1 MIGYAQVIGTF
12 KTQNSMEIQG
22 TVRDI
27 LQNKGGQVWTTN
39 PQSTVYEAI
48 CLMGEKNIGAL
59 VVLED
64 GEVIG
69 VFSERDYSRKVA
81 LQGRTSRDTLVGEIL
96 SKPVITIRRRD
107 SIEKCMQSMTQ
118 HRIRHLPVVDD
129 NKLIGLISMGDLVR
143 WAMES
148 QNHTIL
154 QLQGYIAG
162 DYPG

>member
-1 MIGYAQVIGTF
+1 
-12 KTQNSMEIQG
+12 MEIQG
-22 TVRDI
+22 AVRDI
-27 LQNKGGQVWTTN
+27 LQSKGGEVWTTV

-59 VVLED
+59 VVEEE
-64 GEVIG
+64 GQVIG

-81 LQGRTSRDTLVGEIL
+81 LQGRTSRDTLVGELI
-96 SKPVITIRRRD
+96 SGPVITIRRKD
-107 SIEKCMQSMTQ
+107 SIEKCMQLMTQ
-118 HRIRHLPVVDD
+118 HRVRHLPVVDD
-129 NKLIGLISMGDLVR
+129 NRLIGLISMGDLVR

-148 QNHTIL
+148 QSRTIL